1 MIYITRNILGA
12 FAFDENLKLVEFI
25 SFGRNPKKIAEKLR
39 KEITEEEKKLAEK
52 YDGIVERK
60 VDGYKYQI
68 PNPAGIYLRRNLE
81 DVLNKIGIS
90 KEDYYSLLHEVSM
103 ELGRLEVKE
112 SFSERDKIITHAVG
126 ALEDI
131 NEVINILE
139 ARVKEWYSLHFP
151 ELAEKVSHEKY
162 LKLIAEYG
170 HREDFEEFKEL
181 AKKSIGS
188 DLSRKD
194 TGIIA
199 YLAAIVYDIYKYR
212 DALEN
217 YIADV
222 MEKYAPNLKH
232 LVGPILGAKL
242 IALAN
247 GLKNLANMP
256 ASTIQVLGAE
266 KSLFRHLRG
275 KAPPPKHGIIFQHP
289 FIRQAKKWQRG
300 KIARSFAAK
309 IAIAARADAYSND
322 FIADE
327 LKEKIMKRVEEVKEK
342 FKTPPKR
349 KVKKKSKRKVKR
361 K

>member
-12 FAFDENLKLVEFI
+12 FAFDENMNLVEYI
-25 SFGRNPKKIAEKLR
+25 SFGKNPKKIAEKLK
-39 KEITEEEKKLAEK
+39 KEITEEEKKLVEK
-52 YDGIVERK
+52 YGGIIERK
-60 VDGYKYQI
+60 INGYKYEV
-68 PNPAGIYLRRNLE
+68 PNPAGKYLRKNLE
-81 DVLNKIGIS
+81 KVLEKIGIS
-90 KEDYYSLLHEVSM
+90 KEDYYSLLHKVSL
-103 ELGRLEVKE
+103 ELGRQEIKE
-112 SFSERDKIITHAVG
+112 SFSERDRIIIHAVG

-139 ARVKEWYSLHFP
+139 SRVKEWYSLHFP
-151 ELAEKVSHEKY
+151 ELAEKTSHEKY

-170 HREDFEEFKEL
+170 HRSDFEEYREL
-181 AKKSIGS
+181 AEKSIGS

-217 YIADV
+217 YITEV

-266 KSLFRHLRG
+266 KSLFKHLRG

-327 LKEKIMKRVEEVKEK
+327 LKDKIMKRVEEIKEK
-342 FKTPPKR
+342 FKLPPK
-349 KVKKKSKRKVKR
+349 KKRKSKRKRKR
-361 K
+361 I